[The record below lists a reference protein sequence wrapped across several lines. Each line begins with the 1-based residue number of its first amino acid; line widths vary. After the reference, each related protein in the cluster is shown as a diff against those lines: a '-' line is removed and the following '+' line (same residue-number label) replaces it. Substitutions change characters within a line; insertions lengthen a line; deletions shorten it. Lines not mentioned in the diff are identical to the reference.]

1 MIFREL
7 TFAEIMRRHDF
18 RIAWIDLTA
27 LDMRCFRLESRLR
40 HLEIDWPGSTPEKQ
54 RRLRMERMRLRYEL
68 ELLKI
73 DLRQLERRGR
83 FQNPST
89 RTVAAVIDRRVRPS
103 LVCYNQK
110 LSMAFWNKEEKDGG
124 VTPEQVL
131 GVLKRVQDPD
141 LHKDIVSLGF
151 IRNLKVES
159 GNVAFDLNLT
169 TPACP
174 VRDQM
179 RDEAIALIKALPG
192 VQDVEVKMTAEVRQA
207 PQMDKTALSGVR
219 NIVAVGSG
227 KGGVGK
233 STIAVNVAASLA
245 AAGAR
250 VGLLDGD
257 IYGPTTPIML
267 GIDTPPQS
275 VGNRMIPKEAAG
287 LKFMSMGLLV
297 KSEQPLIWRGPMA
310 HKALQQCLFDV
321 DWGELDYLIV
331 DLPPGTGDV
340 HLTLAQAVPLTGA
353 VIVSTPQDVGLRISM
368 KTLRMFQQTRVP
380 ILGIVENMS
389 YYICP
394 HCNHQDQIFG
404 QGGGKRAAEQLGIPF
419 LGEVPLDIAIRT
431 QSDMG
436 APIVLAMPEAPSSQ
450 VLRHIAERVAA
461 QVSIRSYEAPVLEVE

>member
-1 MIFREL
+1 MGLFNK
-7 TFAEIMRRHDF
+7 D
-18 RIAWIDLTA
+18 
-27 LDMRCFRLESRLR
+27 
-40 HLEIDWPGSTPEKQ
+40 K
-54 RRLRMERMRLRYEL
+54 
-68 ELLKI
+68 
-73 DLRQLERRGR
+73 
-83 FQNPST
+83 
-89 RTVAAVIDRRVRPS
+89 DRVS
-103 LVCYNQK
+103 
-110 LSMAFWNKEEKDGG
+110 ED
-124 VTPEQVL
+124 QVL
-131 GVLKRVQDPD
+131 GVLKKVQDPD
-141 LHKDIVSLGF
+141 LRKDIVSLGF
-151 IRNLKVES
+151 IRNLKVQGGS
-159 GNVAFDLNLT
+159 VAFDLNLT

-174 VRDQM
+174 VKDQM
-179 RDEAIALIKALPG
+179 RDEAVELVKALPG
-192 VQDVEVKMTAEVRQA
+192 VQNVDVKMTAEVRQA
-207 PQMDKTALSGVR
+207 PQLDKSSLKGVR

-233 STIAVNVAASLA
+233 STIAVNIAAALA

-267 GIDTPPQS
+267 GLDLPPKS
-275 VGNRMIPKEAAG
+275 IGNRMIPQEAAG
-287 LKFMSMGLLV
+287 LKFISMGLLV

-321 DWGELDYLIV
+321 DWGELDYLVV

-394 HCNHQDQIFG
+394 HCDSRDYIFG

-419 LGEVPLDIAIRT
+419 LGEVPLDLAIRT
-431 QSDMG
+431 QSDIG
-436 APIVLAMPEAPSSQ
+436 VPIVIAKPDAPSAFT
-450 VLRHIAERVAA
+450 LRQIAEKVAA
-461 QVSIRSYEAPVLEVE
+461 QVSIRSFEAPVLEVE

>member
-1 MIFREL
+1 
-7 TFAEIMRRHDF
+7 
-18 RIAWIDLTA
+18 
-27 LDMRCFRLESRLR
+27 
-40 HLEIDWPGSTPEKQ
+40 
-54 RRLRMERMRLRYEL
+54 
-68 ELLKI
+68 
-73 DLRQLERRGR
+73 
-83 FQNPST
+83 
-89 RTVAAVIDRRVRPS
+89 
-103 LVCYNQK
+103 
-110 LSMAFWNKEEKDGG
+110 MAFWNKEGAVDEAQILDA
-124 VTPEQVL
+124 
-131 GVLKRVQDPD
+131 LKSVQDPD

-151 IRNLKVES
+151 IKNLKIDDGAVR
-159 GNVAFDLNLT
+159 FDLNLT

-179 RDEAIALIKALPG
+179 RDEAVALVKALPG
-192 VQDVEVKMTAEVRQA
+192 VRNVDVKMTSEVRQT
-207 PQMDKTALSGVR
+207 PQLDRSALKGVR

-233 STIAVNVAASLA
+233 STIAVNLAVSLA

-267 GIDTPPQS
+267 GLDLPPKS
-275 VGNRMIPKEAAG
+275 IGNRMLPQEAAG

-321 DWGELDYLIV
+321 DWGELDYLMV

-340 HLTLAQAVPLTGA
+340 HLTLAQAVPLTGS

-394 HCNHQDQIFG
+394 HCNSRDYIFG
-404 QGGGKRAAEQLGIPF
+404 QGGGRRAAEQLSIPF
-419 LGEVPLDIAIRT
+419 LGEIPLDLAIRT
-431 QSDMG
+431 QSDIG
-436 APIVLAMPEAPSSQ
+436 APIVLAQPDAPSSRM
-450 VLRHIAERVAA
+450 LRATAEKLAA
-461 QVSIRSYEAPVLEVE
+461 QISIRNYAAPVLEVE

>member
-1 MIFREL
+1 MSFWSKEGRNGEVSQ
-7 TFAEIMRRHDF
+7 
-18 RIAWIDLTA
+18 DL
-27 LDMRCFRLESRLR
+27 
-40 HLEIDWPGSTPEKQ
+40 
-54 RRLRMERMRLRYEL
+54 
-68 ELLKI
+68 
-73 DLRQLERRGR
+73 
-83 FQNPST
+83 
-89 RTVAAVIDRRVRPS
+89 
-103 LVCYNQK
+103 
-110 LSMAFWNKEEKDGG
+110 
-124 VTPEQVL
+124 VL
-131 GVLKRVQDPD
+131 GALKRVQDPD

-151 IRNLKVES
+151 IRNLKIEDGSVT
-159 GNVAFDLNLT
+159 FDLNLT

-179 RDEAIALIKALPG
+179 RDEAVALVKAIPG
-192 VQDVEVKMTAEVRQA
+192 VHKVEIKMTSEVRQT
-207 PQMDKTALSGVR
+207 PQLDKTALSGVR

-233 STIAVNVAASLA
+233 STIAVNIAASLA

-267 GIDTPPQS
+267 GLDTPPQS
-275 VGNRMIPKEAAG
+275 VKNRMIPQAAAG

-340 HLTLAQAVPLTGA
+340 HLTLAQAVPLTGC

-394 HCNHQDQIFG
+394 HCNSQDQTFG
-404 QGGGKRAAEQLGIPF
+404 EGGGKRAAEQLGIPF

-431 QSDMG
+431 QSDLG
-436 APIVLAMPEAPSSQ
+436 SPIVIAQPDAPSSR
-450 VLRHIAERVAA
+450 VLRQIAEKVAA

>member
-1 MIFREL
+1 
-7 TFAEIMRRHDF
+7 
-18 RIAWIDLTA
+18 
-27 LDMRCFRLESRLR
+27 
-40 HLEIDWPGSTPEKQ
+40 
-54 RRLRMERMRLRYEL
+54 
-68 ELLKI
+68 
-73 DLRQLERRGR
+73 
-83 FQNPST
+83 
-89 RTVAAVIDRRVRPS
+89 
-103 LVCYNQK
+103 
-110 LSMAFWNKEEKDGG
+110 MAFWNKDSKDGG
-124 VTPEQVL
+124 VTDEQVL

-151 IRNLKVES
+151 IRNLKIEAGKVS
-159 GNVAFDLNLT
+159 FDMNLT

-174 VRDQM
+174 VKDQM
-179 RDEAIALIKALPG
+179 RDEATALVKGLPG
-192 VQDVEVKMTAEVRQA
+192 VENVEIKMTSEVRQT
-207 PQMDKTALSGVR
+207 PQLDKTALSGVR

-233 STIAVNVAASLA
+233 STIAVNIAASLA
-245 AAGAR
+245 LAGAR

-267 GIDTPPQS
+267 GIDTAPKS
-275 VGNRMIPKEAAG
+275 VGNRMIPQEASG

-297 KSEQPLIWRGPMA
+297 KSDQPLIWRGPMA

-394 HCNHQDQIFG
+394 HCNSKDPIFG
-404 QGGGKRAAEQLGIPF
+404 QGGGSRAAEQLGIPF

-431 QSDMG
+431 QSDIG
-436 APIVLAMPEAPSSQ
+436 KPIVMAQPDAPSART
-450 VLRHIAERVAA
+450 LRAIAERVAA
-461 QVSIRSYEAPVLEVE
+461 QVSIRSFEAPVLEVE